1 MCKVVFNR
9 IGDSFCR
16 LQRSCYHRAMHRAR
30 WLAVP
35 VCAAALALYL
45 RTLAPSVAFLFD
57 DSLEF
62 QLVGYRLAVAHPT
75 GYPLY
80 TLLLKL
86 FSFLPFG
93 DVAYRANLLSAVC
106 AALAVAIVYLA
117 ALQLTQSVLASLVA
131 ALALAVSPV
140 FWSQAVI
147 AEVYALNAL
156 FVAALIYGAIVGRW
170 SARRLPLL
178 ALLYGLALTHHRTVL
193 LMAPALVG
201 FLILDLRSLIEKSK
215 SKNLQPQ
222 PIERQR
228 SKILLCL
235 LAPLLLYVY
244 IPLRGAVGSLDG
256 TYQNTTDG
264 FLRWILASD
273 YNIFITQNPFSENRD
288 ALFFVNLFL
297 NQFGALG
304 VVLALTGLIA
314 LFVRRW
320 PEDGHPSTTGRPS
333 SVRDVP
339 SAIFLASAFLAYLV
353 FVLVYRVPDV
363 AVFAIPAFL
372 FEALLIGAGAH
383 ALWQVGGRTRV
394 LVRPLLLIVLALNFL
409 SLIPA
414 AFAANDLSQATGV
427 RDYGRDIMAQHF
439 PANSTLVGILGEMT
453 LVRYFQDTE
462 GPQPELHTVAA
473 DRDDERLSAIE
484 RELQAGR
491 ATFTTRALNGLPE
504 RYALGAF
511 GPLVRVWPEPQ
522 HETLP
527 ASAPLVD
534 TIRYH
539 VDAIS
544 QPQPQL
550 VRVQLTWQPESPLT
564 SDLKVSAR
572 LLDGE
577 TLRAQHDDWP
587 VHNAYHSVFWRPGET
602 IADVYDVLLPPD
614 MASAGL
620 RVLLIVYRADS
631 GAEVGRIDAG
641 SLN

>member
-1 MCKVVFNR
+1 
-9 IGDSFCR
+9 
-16 LQRSCYHRAMHRAR
+16 MHRAR

-106 AALAVAIVYLA
+106 ASLAVAIVYLA
-117 ALQLTQSVLASLVA
+117 ALQLTQSVFASLVA

-140 FWSQAVI
+140 FWAQAVI

-178 ALLYGLALTHHRTVL
+178 ALLFGLALTHHRTVL

-201 FLILDLRSLIEKSK
+201 FSIFNFRSLIEKSRTE
-215 SKNLQPQ
+215 NLKL
-222 PIERQR
+222 
-228 SKILLCL
+228 KILLSF

-256 TYQNTTDG
+256 TYQNTPDG
-264 FLRWILASD
+264 FLRWILASN

-320 PEDGHPSTTGRPS
+320 PEDGHPSTTGRPA

-372 FEALLIGAGAH
+372 VEALLIGAGAH
-383 ALWQVGGRTRV
+383 ALWQVGGRPRAV
-394 LVRPLLLIVLALNFL
+394 LRALLLLALALNFL

-414 AFAANDLSQATGV
+414 AIAANDLSRATGV

-453 LVRYFQDTE
+453 LVRYFQDTA
-462 GPQPELHTVAA
+462 GLQLELHTVAA

-504 RYALGAF
+504 RYALGAS

-527 ASAPLVD
+527 DSAPRVD

-539 VDAIS
+539 VDAIT

-550 VRVQLTWQPESPLT
+550 VRVRLTWQPESPLT

-602 IADVYDVLLPPD
+602 IADVYDVPLPPGT
-614 MASAGL
+614 ASAGL
-620 RVLLIVYRADS
+620 RVLLIVYRAES
-631 GAEVGRIDAG
+631 GSEVGRIDAG